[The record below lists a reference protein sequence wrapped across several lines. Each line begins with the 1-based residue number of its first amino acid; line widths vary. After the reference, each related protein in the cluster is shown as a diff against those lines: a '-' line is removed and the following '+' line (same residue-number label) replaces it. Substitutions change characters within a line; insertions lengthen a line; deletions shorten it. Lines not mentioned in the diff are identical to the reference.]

1 MTVGTSP
8 CHLFTFHLLFS
19 YDSNVKQAGVSRKVS
34 WTFSLL
40 LALAVSVDGF
50 SAGFSCGLRKLVI
63 PFRSVLAIS
72 GLSAAA
78 VACSMLAGSGAA
90 RLFSFRHLSVLGGAV
105 LICFGLFVVGQ
116 YLWGRPAGANK
127 KGDPPKAGSAPQ
139 KTRSLAALLQRPEE
153 ADLDRSGT
161 LSIKEALLLG
171 SALAADALAAGFG
184 AALIGLPFIPT
195 VLAVGLTKLVLL
207 PTGVALGRTTLR
219 KAALPHAPLWG
230 GAILIV
236 IGIINLF

>member
-1 MTVGTSP
+1 MP
-8 CHLFTFHLLFS
+8 W
-19 YDSNVKQAGVSRKVS
+19 A
-34 WTFSLL
+34 FSLL

-63 PFRSVLAIS
+63 PFSSVLAIS

-90 RLFSFRHLSVLGGAV
+90 RLFPFRHLSVLGGAA

-116 YLWGRPAGANK
+116 YVRGSQAAAEK
-127 KGDPPKAGSAPQ
+127 KGGSPKAGSPPQ
-139 KTRSLAALLQRPEE
+139 KPRGLVTLLQRPEE

-161 LSIKEALLLG
+161 LSVKEALLLG

-207 PTGVALGRTTLR
+207 PLGVALGRI
-219 KAALPHAPLWG
+219 ALHRVAIPHAPLWG